1 MKYPHYRPSAEM
13 YLYEGDASDASKAVR
28 EAAAAAES
36 EGRKAGIIDFDG
48 DIDKAAKLFFKEL
61 RRCDTEKV
69 DVIYAAGVPDTG
81 IGEAVMN
88 RMRNAAGENI
98 IILNK

>member
-1 MKYPHYRPSAEM
+1 M
-13 YLYEGDASDASKAVR
+13 YLYEGDAHDVSEAVKA
-28 EAAAAAES
+28 AAAAAES
-36 EGRKAGIIDFDG
+36 EGRKTGIIDFGG

-88 RMRNAAGENI
+88 RMRNAAGDNI
-98 IILNK
+98 ITLNK